1 MSDMFD
7 QKWDIRFLQ
16 LAHEVATWS
25 KDPSVQVGA
34 VIIDHERKPVSF
46 GYNGFPSGIPDDD
59 TSLENDEVRRDL
71 MVHAEMN
78 AILQA
83 ERYKLKGS
91 TLFVWPM
98 FPCPRCAVN
107 ILASGIK
114 RVITTDYEPDRWI
127 EPFKKSKN
135 IFGQHDPD
143 IGYIQYPYNET

>member
-83 ERYKLKGS
+83 ERYKLKV
-91 TLFVWPM
+91 L
-98 FPCPRCAVN
+98 PCLCGLCFLVHGVLSIFLPLVLN
-107 ILASGIK
+107 ASSPQ
-114 RVITTDYEPDRWI
+114 TMNQTD
-127 EPFKKSKN
+127 
-135 IFGQHDPD
+135 G
-143 IGYIQYPYNET
+143 